1 MLLLSNDD
9 VEAVLDVKSCIE
21 AMEDAYRE
29 LGEQRAASG
38 VRSEILTPTAREDS
52 LYSLLTMSGVAPKS
66 GIGAVRIN
74 SDILTWPRASEGV
87 KRVKIPAAPGGRYVG
102 LVLLFSVETGEPLAI
117 YPDGVVQRMRV
128 AATCGLAARYL
139 ARTDAR
145 VVGLL
150 GTGWQA
156 GGQAAAIAAVRPIE
170 RIRCYSPDRAR
181 REAFAAETAK
191 RLGIDVV
198 AAATA
203 REVVESADVVMCA
216 TSSMQPV
223 LSAEWIRPGMHIS
236 SLKRLE
242 LDASVAAA
250 ADVVV
255 THVRKSAAQIVRTAG
270 AELARESENAKAAL
284 SKAIRQDEL
293 PDLADLVLERA
304 PGRRSDKDVTL
315 FLNYMGLGY
324 QFAATGQIVLQR
336 AQERGLG
343 RKLDTNW
350 FTSEVPS

>member
-9 VEAVLDVKSCIE
+9 VETVLDVKSCIE
-21 AMEDAYRE
+21 VMGDAYRE
-29 LGEQRAASG
+29 LGEQRGASG
-38 VRSEILTPTAREDS
+38 ARSEILTPTTRADG
-52 LYSLLTMSGVAPKS
+52 LYSLLTMAGVAPKF

-74 SDILTWPRASEGV
+74 SDILTWPRTPDGL

-128 AATCGLAARYL
+128 AATCGLAAQYL
-139 ARTDAR
+139 ARKDAR
-145 VVGLL
+145 VAGLI

-170 RIRCYSPDRAR
+170 HIRCYSPDPAR
-181 REAFAAETAK
+181 RLAFANETAK
-191 RLGIDVV
+191 RLGIDVTAV
-198 AAATA
+198 ATA
-203 REVVESADVVMCA
+203 REAVEGADVVMCA

-223 LSAEWIRPGMHIS
+223 LAAEWIKPGMHIS

-242 LDASVAAA
+242 LDASVAAK

-255 THVRKSAAQIVRTAG
+255 THVRKAAAQIVRTAG
-270 AELARESENAKAAL
+270 ADLARDTEIEKAAL
-284 SKAIRQDEL
+284 SKALKQDKL
-293 PDLADLVLERA
+293 PDLADLVLKRT
-304 PGRRSDKDVTL
+304 PGRRSDNDVTL

-324 QFAATGQIVLQR
+324 QFAATGHVVWRR
-336 AQERGLG
+336 AQERGIG
-343 RKLDTNW
+343 RRLDVGW

>member
-9 VEAVLDVKSCIE
+9 IEALLDVKSCIE
-21 AMEDAYRE
+21 VMEDAYRE
-29 LGEQRAASG
+29 LGERRGASG
-38 VRSEILTPTAREDS
+38 VRSEILTPTTRDDG
-52 LYSLLTMSGVAPKS
+52 LYSLLTMSGVAPKF

-74 SDILTWPRASEGV
+74 SDILTWPRTPVGI
-87 KRVKIPAAPGGRYVG
+87 KRVKVPAAPGERYVG
-102 LVLLFSVETGEPLAI
+102 LVLLFSVETGAPLAI

-128 AATCGLAARYL
+128 AATCGLAAQYL

-170 RIRCYSPDRAR
+170 RIQCYSPDPAR
-181 REAFAAETAK
+181 CETFASETSR
-191 RLGIDVV
+191 RLGIEVV
-198 AAATA
+198 AVASA
-203 REVVESADVVMCA
+203 REAVEGADVVMCA

-242 LDASVAAA
+242 LDAGAAAA
-250 ADVVV
+250 ADVIV
-255 THVRKSAAQIVRTAG
+255 THVRKAAAQIERTAG
-270 AELARESENAKAAL
+270 ADLAQDTEMEKAAL
-284 SKAIRQDEL
+284 SKALKQDQL
-293 PDLADLVLERA
+293 PDLVDLVLKRT
-304 PGRRSDKDVTL
+304 PGRRTGDDVTL

-324 QFAATGQIVLQR
+324 QFAATGHIIWRR
-336 AQERGLG
+336 AQERGIG
-343 RKLDTNW
+343 RRLDTNW